1 MEGTVRATVRLATR
15 ADAPAIAK
23 LIQELA
29 EFEELSHACLV
40 TEEKVLASLW
50 KLPPFQGPTVFML
63 EVGQVEEGSGAVE
76 GVEAEEE
83 AAFQPVVRNVVLKKP
98 IDDPAK
104 EAFKSSYVA
113 ARTVIGFVLFFPNF
127 STFLAQGGYYIEDL
141 YVRKPFRGG
150 GFGTILLKSVVQQAK
165 KLGAGRVEWCVL
177 DWNVNA
183 IKFYEGLGAVVMP
196 EWRICRLTGDA
207 LQSCAL

>member
-1 MEGTVRATVRLATR
+1 M
-15 ADAPAIAK
+15 IAK

-29 EFEELSHACLV
+29 DFEELSHACLV
-40 TEEKVLASLW
+40 TEEKLLSALW

-63 EVGQVEEGSGAVE
+63 EVGQVEEDAPRAKEE
-76 GVEAEEE
+76 GEEE
-83 AAFQPVVRNVVLKKP
+83 VAFEAIVRNVVLKKP

-104 EAFKSSYVA
+104 EEFKSAYVA
-113 ARTVIGFVLFFPNF
+113 ARTVIGFVLFFPNY

>member
-1 MEGTVRATVRLATR
+1 
-15 ADAPAIAK
+15 
-23 LIQELA
+23 
-29 EFEELSHACLV
+29 
-40 TEEKVLASLW
+40 
-50 KLPPFQGPTVFML
+50 
-63 EVGQVEEGSGAVE
+63 
-76 GVEAEEE
+76 VEAEEE